1 MLTSSNPLPPH
12 VRHSIG
18 CVCKLR
24 EKVER
29 AAKEGKL
36 RAEHQVPVP
45 VKRTSKEC
53 RIKCEPD
60 LKEKVKSIASSACA
74 RGHERQ

>member
-1 MLTSSNPLPPH
+1 M
-12 VRHSIG
+12 V
-18 CVCKLR
+18 
-24 EKVER
+24 R

>member
-1 MLTSSNPLPPH
+1 MK
-12 VRHSIG
+12 
-18 CVCKLR
+18 KLR
-24 EKVER
+24 VYHQECVGRYLRKLSVYQQER
-29 AAKEGKL
+29 VGSYLRKL